1 MLAPP
6 EFTINPRNA
15 IAIKGENVTLRCKV
29 YGNPVPDIKWT
40 KDEKYISGNERLI
53 VSDFGANTSSLTITD
68 IVPGDTGQYRCVA
81 NNSVA
86 DATSSPGNILVKC
99 ECYFFVS

>member
-1 MLAPP
+1 M
-6 EFTINPRNA
+6 
-15 IAIKGENVTLRCKV
+15 
-29 YGNPVPDIKWT
+29 
-40 KDEKYISGNERLI
+40 I

-99 ECYFFVS
+99 ECYFCLFVS